1 MEDKAGFTRDY
12 KILEKTEWFLSS
24 VPHINNVYKVLRAI
38 VNNANYGPSVFNED
52 YKQKLIVRRGQMVT
66 SLPSLSAKTGLT
78 EKQVRGAISKLVELQ
93 DIVTKSY
100 NKFRVITLCRYE
112 DIVSGN
118 ISEKDIYLYNEKIK
132 NSYVVMKNITP
143 GQAEIKKS
151 DLEPGQAPS
160 PTVSMDTEKK
170 LEKGQAPKILPGQ
183 APKPLI
189 PTDIEDFSILRAASY
204 IEPNSK
210 KEYDSDRSL
219 LTESMINK
227 NSNNTS
233 QSQNFVEKTENP
245 LFSQN
250 FVGMPTPEQLKALQ
264 DFAKKKHEE
273 FLKLPDYPYGKEKRT
288 GMPESY
294 RLKQTGKDPLDEYR
308 AKIITGDPLAE
319 YRSKVNGE
327 ILRES
332 YRKPFVRPQAEPK
345 PYPTDTHFDQV
356 MEDNE
361 ITGDIEKDDEILILG
376 SKKSFY
382 RDFDK
387 RMKIFK
393 RMIDGESP
401 LEIVK

>member
-1 MEDKAGFTRDY
+1 MKYNNGFFPDFGWF
-12 KILEKTEWFLSS
+12 EKTEWMTSEFKHMQNVGL
-24 VPHINNVYKVLRAI
+24 VYKTLAQL
-38 VNNANYGPSVFNED
+38 ATH
-52 YKQKLIVRRGQMVT
+52 KQSYFIEQYRSKLIVKRGQVVIGRN
-66 SLPSLSAKTGLT
+66 SLAEITKLT
-78 EKQVRGAISKLVELQ
+78 PNKIRYAIMRLIASQ

-100 NKFRVITLCRYE
+100 HKFTLVTLCKYE
-112 DIVSGN
+112 EIVSGE
-118 ISEKDIYLYNEKIK
+118 ILKKDPYLYAQQIK
-132 NSYVVMKNITP
+132 NWDKTMK
-143 GQAEIKKS
+143 AEE
-151 DLEPGQAPS
+151 LPPPAPS
-160 PTVSMDTEKK
+160 PTESTISEN
-170 LEKGQAPKILPGQ
+170 LGSENQPHRNLPPPAPSPRATAKT
-183 APKPLI
+183 A
-189 PTDIEDFSILRAASY
+189 DFGLQTTTLY

-210 KEYDSDRSL
+210 EEYSSDRSIS
-219 LTESMINK
+219 TESMINK

-233 QSQNFVEKTENP
+233 QSQNLVEKTENP

-319 YRSKVNGE
+319 YRSKVDGE
-327 ILRES
+327 ALRES

-361 ITGDIEKDDEILILG
+361 LTGDIDKDDELLILG